1 MKRSNHIFPN
11 NTICWVYIYT
21 DGKKAEG
28 SFRIAYHLDLREEM
42 KRLSGDA
49 KLISFR
55 RFHNIADAL
64 GHKLL
69 LEHLSRDSLDELI
82 LRMNPNGAD
91 LRREILPKEE
101 RE

>member
-49 KLISFR
+49 KLTIEFPVNSLQTVLENLTLTARGKR
-55 RFHNIADAL
+55 R
-64 GHKLL
+64 
-69 LEHLSRDSLDELI
+69 R
-82 LRMNPNGAD
+82 
-91 LRREILPKEE
+91 
-101 RE
+101 